1 MKHILKII
9 LIAIL
14 LFFSFGYKVN
24 AEEKVDVYLF
34 YSDTC
39 PHCAKEKEMLN
50 ELVEKNSNIVLH
62 LHEIHSYDSYKLWEK
77 MANELGTKPSLVPF
91 TVIGNVYFIGYSE
104 VNTKNEIINEINKR
118 LYPNNEEEIEN
129 EPKEENEKD
138 NYQLDVPII
147 GKIETKDLSLPLIA
161 IIIGTLD
168 GFNPCAMWVLL
179 FLISILMGMKD
190 KKKMWT
196 LGLAFI
202 ITSALIYFLFMVA
215 WLNVALFV
223 GSLLWIRLLV
233 AGVALVGGFINLK
246 SGLKKDTGCEVVD
259 DKKREKIFTRI
270 KKFTSE
276 KKFLLA
282 LGGIILLA
290 ISVNLIELLC
300 SAGLPVIFTQI
311 LALNELTSIEYYLY
325 ILLYIIFFM
334 IDDILVFFIA
344 MATLKLTGISTKYG
358 KISHIIGGILMIV
371 IGLLLIFNPGLL
383 MFT

>member
-91 TVIGNVYFIGYSE
+91 TVIGNVYFRGYSE

-300 SAGLPVIFTQI
+300 SASLPVIFTKI

>member
-39 PHCAKEKEMLN
+39 PHCTKEKEMLN